1 MDPLIDYYQRFPDE
15 NPDWNEYRERM
26 RSEKR
31 VLIRIALE
39 RAGPDR
45 QG

>member
-1 MDPLIDYYQRFPDE
+1 MDPLIDYYRRFPDE
-15 NPDWNEYRERM
+15 NPDWDQYRARM
-26 RSEKR
+26 RKEKR
-31 VLIRIALE
+31 VLLRISLI